1 MRRLLILFA
10 RVGYVNI
17 IDKLFFSLY
26 NIYSNEKESFMNIN
40 EKYKEIT
47 VYDLE
52 NANKLI
58 VKDWMLITARDGDGA
73 NAMTA
78 SWGGLGELWNTHV
91 AFCFVRPERYTCPL
105 IEKDER
111 ISLAFFDEEY
121 RPALTFCGKNSGRD
135 MDKLAAAGLTTSE
148 IDGVPVINE
157 AKTLLICRK
166 LYADDIK
173 ESCFIDKDML
183 KYYEEGGF
191 HRFYVMEVEKVLVKE

>member
-1 MRRLLILFA
+1 
-10 RVGYVNI
+10 
-17 IDKLFFSLY
+17 
-26 NIYSNEKESFMNIN
+26 MNTYG
-40 EKYKEIT
+40 KYKEMD
-47 VYDLE
+47 VLDLE

-58 VKDWMLITARDGDGA
+58 AKDWMLITARDGEKA

-105 IEKDER
+105 IENEER
-111 ISLAFFDEEY
+111 ISLAFFTEDY
-121 RPALTFCGKNSGRD
+121 RSALTFCGRNSGRD
-135 MDKLAAAGLTTSE
+135 MDKLSAAGLTVSE

-157 AKTLLICRK
+157 AKTLLICKK

-173 ESCFIDKDML
+173 ESCFVDKDML

-191 HRFYVMEVEKVLVKE
+191 HRVYVLAIEKVLQRN